1 MKNLQY
7 STLLICVSVIAA
19 LLLGYWVFAVAE
31 GTENDNV
38 AGITS
43 SICFLVTLIPI
54 LGISHKSAPINVN
67 LKVLS
72 IVFGGL
78 MLVTHFC
85 FAGFGI
91 RMPYYVLVSGL
102 LLLVYLAGYIKLADK
117 NL

>member
-1 MKNLQY
+1 MKNLHF
-7 STLLICVSVIAA
+7 SISLICVSAIAA
-19 LLLGYWVFAVAE
+19 LLLGYWVFVVAE
-31 GTENDNV
+31 GTENDCV

-78 MLVTHFC
+78 MLVTQFC
-85 FAGFGI
+85 FAGLGI
-91 RMPYYVLVSGL
+91 RMPYYVIVSGL